1 MRKARL
7 GFATGVT
14 LVELLVVMVVIS
26 IALAIVAP
34 SMSNSYEN
42 WMLRSAG
49 RRTVAFF
56 RLASDIARRD
66 GIEVAGYYADHRF
79 VLSRDGSILKQL
91 EISPSIRVRPERPR
105 GAVFLSTGQIIAVEP
120 YVLENERGRR
130 VTVEVGPLP
139 GQVSSK
145 EPTQ

>member
-1 MRKARL
+1 M
-7 GFATGVT
+7 T

-34 SMSNSYEN
+34 SMSNGYEN
-42 WMLRSAG
+42 WVLRSAG

-56 RLASDIARRD
+56 RFASDIARRD

-91 EISPSIRVRPERPR
+91 EIPQTIRVRPERPR
-105 GAVFLSTGQIIAVEP
+105 GAVFLPTGQIIAVEP
-120 YVLENERGRR
+120 YVLENERGRKM
-130 VTVEVGPLP
+130 TVEIGPLP
-139 GQVSSK
+139 GQVRSEESI
-145 EPTQ
+145 Q